1 MRAGEAGDEEAVAVT
16 AVLSILRKTWD
27 GRKFTAKDVAK
38 AIAPAMSGARPAL
51 TDSADG
57 EIGSAEALAE
67 ALGELAGKRLDR
79 PTAHRIGKLFQKCLV
94 GRPAWLNDGDVVAV
108 LRNYQGHQENTYG
121 IEVVTAGQNTDYRP
135 NLPQK
140 HSPHS
145 PHSPRRHSGNGL
157 LGNEGKEGKV
167 FAATAADAVNSM
179 DAEEA
184 TPGRWSARI

>member
-1 MRAGEAGDEEAVAVT
+1 
-16 AVLSILRKTWD
+16 
-27 GRKFTAKDVAK
+27 
-38 AIAPAMSGARPAL
+38 MSGARSAL

-57 EIGSAEALAE
+57 EIASAGALAD

-94 GRPAWLNDGDVVAV
+94 GRPGWLNDGDVVAV

-145 PHSPRRHSGNGL
+145 PHSPGRHKGNGL
-157 LGNEGKEGKV
+157 SGNEGKEGKV

-179 DAEEA
+179 DAEDA
-184 TPGRWSARI
+184 TPGR